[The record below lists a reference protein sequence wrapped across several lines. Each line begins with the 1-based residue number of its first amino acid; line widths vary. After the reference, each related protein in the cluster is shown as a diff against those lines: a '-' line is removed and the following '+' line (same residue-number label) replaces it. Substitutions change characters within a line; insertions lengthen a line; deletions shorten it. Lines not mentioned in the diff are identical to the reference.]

1 MGKVKES
8 GHLEYL
14 NLDGGL
20 ILEYISN
27 WLEGRELDISG
38 SAYEK
43 WSRNLRE
50 ISWLAK
56 NLLFF
61 QELCFM

>member
-43 WSRNLRE
+43 
-50 ISWLAK
+50 
-56 NLLFF
+56 
-61 QELCFM
+61 